1 MIRRPPISTRTDTLF
16 PYTTLFRSLAEGGT
30 GELRG
35 IGSLGV
41 RTGKRRRAGAGDGR
55 LCLSHAGSCRSDFSR
70 EFSRL
75 PRAPRDTTPALL
87 PPAGEGGAKRRMRAR
102 AQRAALALASNKDKR
117 KKQRFASLAHP
128 HPPFGPLPPARTSL
142 V

>member
-55 LCLSHAGSCRSDFSR
+55 LCLSHAGRCRRDFSR

-75 PRAPRDTTPALL
+75 PRAPRDTTPAL
-87 PPAGEGGAKRRMRAR
+87 PPPSGEGGSTPRTRAR
-102 AQRAALALASNKDKR
+102 PTRAAHLLVYKQNQQ
-117 KKQRFASLAHP
+117 KKNPIAYLTQTP
-128 HPPFGPLPPARTSL
+128 YPFE
-142 V
+142 

>member
-30 GELRG
+30 GDLRG

-87 PPAGEGGAKRRMRAR
+87 PPAGEGGARSEEHTSELQSLMRISYAVFC
-102 AQRAALALASNKDKR
+102 L
-117 KKQRFASLAHP
+117 KKKIIQS
-128 HPPFGPLPPARTSL
+128 
-142 V
+142 